1 MTETEEQPV
10 NNQPA
15 LLISDAAGG
24 SALEQLGQQDDKTGP
39 AVVLS
44 SREFT
49 MVLLGLAM
57 AVLMASLDATI
68 VSTALKAVVAEFG
81 RQDLI
86 PWVGSSYLLTSAPF
100 GIMYG
105 KLADL
110 FGRKGVFVFAM
121 IVFELGSLVCAAA
134 PNMSI
139 LILGRAVAGIGGGGI
154 FTIAFIIISD
164 IAAIKDRAKY
174 QGIVGGVYGLAT
186 IIGPLV
192 GGYFADHVTWRW
204 CFYINL
210 PIGAVAV
217 PAVIWSLRL
226 PSPEGSFLEKF
237 KRVDMPGVFLV
248 FAIIAAVITPTQF
261 GGSVWAWSS
270 PQVICLY
277 ILTALLIAAFVYVER
292 FIAKEPIV
300 PPSLFSQN
308 TSIPAIMIAG
318 LAVGAAFVGAIYYI
332 SLFFQIVNGD
342 SATVGGVKAVPL
354 IFGHVTLSIVTGV
367 VIVFDCRNFPH
378 ATGLA
383 QTSVPL
389 GGAFGIAISGALFN
403 NIIASDIDNYP
414 ILTNAIAQLQA
425 NGIEIQPT
433 EVLPLSQLL
442 TTLDFVTNGV
452 QANADLIHV
461 FNGAFKIAYLSLLA
475 YPLIILFVAFLIKEY
490 RVGEGDTKREIS
502 MAV

>member
-1 MTETEEQPV
+1 MTETEKPPV
-10 NNQPA
+10 NDQPE
-15 LLISDAAGG
+15 LFISDAAGG
-24 SALEQLGQQDDKTGP
+24 SALEQLEPASDDKTGP

-49 MVLLGLAM
+49 MVLLGLAT
-57 AVLMASLDATI
+57 AVLMASLMPQSSALRESCLYFSS
-68 VSTALKAVVAEFG
+68 VSHRLKGVVAEFG

-154 FTIAFIIISD
+154 FTITFIIISD

-186 IIGPLV
+186 IVGPLV
-192 GGYFADHVTWRW
+192 GGYFADHITWR
-204 CFYINL
+204 CALICQ
-210 PIGAVAV
+210 
-217 PAVIWSLRL
+217 
-226 PSPEGSFLEKF
+226 ESFLCLPLLPLLLRPRNLAE
-237 KRVDMPGVFLV
+237 VFGRGALLKS
-248 FAIIAAVITPTQF
+248 FAYTF
-261 GGSVWAWSS
+261 SR
-270 PQVICLY
+270 
-277 ILTALLIAAFVYVER
+277 LLIAAFVYVER

-300 PPSLFSQN
+300 PPSLFTQN
-308 TSIPAIMIAG
+308 ASIPAIMIAG

-332 SLFFQIVNGD
+332 FLFFQIVNGD

-367 VIVFDCRNFPH
+367 VM
-378 ATGLA
+378 
-383 QTSVPL
+383 S
-389 GGAFGIAISGALFN
+389 
-403 NIIASDIDNYP
+403 
-414 ILTNAIAQLQA
+414 
-425 NGIEIQPT
+425 
-433 EVLPLSQLL
+433 
-442 TTLDFVTNGV
+442 TNG
-452 QANADLIHV
+452 
-461 FNGAFKIAYLSLLA
+461 
-475 YPLIILFVAFLIKEY
+475 
-490 RVGEGDTKREIS
+490 R
-502 MAV
+502 